1 MPLSAQLTTMHMPL
15 LSPPCCPQVLL
26 SLDASQ
32 QPQQQDGSDAAALA
46 AALTLSSP
54 VLASLQREAALMAA
68 LRHPNCVQLFGV
80 CTFPPAMVT
89 GALRFWLWFG
99 PGSLLHLQHGC
110 CSCELREAGSP
121 AACAACAAAAGIAVT
136 RLYPH

>member
-1 MPLSAQLTTMHMPL
+1 MPLSTQLTAILL
-15 LSPPCCPQVLL
+15 LSPLPCPQVLL
-26 SLDASQ
+26 SLEATQ
-32 QPQQQDGSDAAALA
+32 QPQQQDGSDAASLA

-54 VLASLQREAALMAA
+54 VLANLQREAALMAA

-99 PGSLLHLQHGC
+99 PGLSCAFNMAAVRLNYKKLVALLHV
-110 CSCELREAGSP
+110 SP
-121 AACAACAAAAGIAVT
+121 VPWQQA
-136 RLYPH
+136 